1 MEDLILLAKK
11 YHVSK
16 NYAVRILKLIYE
28 NSNIT
33 NEEISKALCL
43 SPSGTSN
50 IMKKMLLTGMI
61 IKTRCGKY
69 NHYTLSEEVKRN
81 LESIKEYEA
90 KEDKQECNRDSLHKT
105 LFMNIISGLQNN
117 VYVSYLSKDITFTF
131 AYFSGIELMM
141 LLFILGIYSYGE
153 GQNFASVFGV
163 NELLAVETEKKLL
176 TKFQR
181 FLFEVIQ
188 KYNMPL
194 DGENKER

>member
-1 MEDLILLAKK
+1 MEDYLLKAKKISRKYGENILNLLYERPGLFHSEICEVLSLLAP
-11 YHVSK
+11 
-16 NYAVRILKLIYE
+16 NLTTITTILNKLIQE
-28 NSNIT
+28 NLIEEKCKGKYKYYFLSEKVKSNIEQLKT
-33 NEEISKALCL
+33 AEE
-43 SPSGTSN
+43 
-50 IMKKMLLTGMI
+50 
-61 IKTRCGKY
+61 
-69 NHYTLSEEVKRN
+69 
-81 LESIKEYEA
+81 
-90 KEDKQECNRDSLHKT
+90 KQERSQDVLYKT
-105 LFMNIISGLQNN
+105 LFSNIISGLPNN

-163 NELLAVETEKKLL
+163 NELLAVKTEKKLL

-188 KYNMPL
+188 KYNLPL

>member
-1 MEDLILLAKK
+1 MEDYLLKAKKISRKYGENILNLLYERPGLFHSEICEVLSLLAP
-11 YHVSK
+11 
-16 NYAVRILKLIYE
+16 NLTTITTILNKLIQE
-28 NSNIT
+28 NLIEEKCKGKYKYYFLSEKVKSNIEQLKT
-33 NEEISKALCL
+33 AEE
-43 SPSGTSN
+43 
-50 IMKKMLLTGMI
+50 
-61 IKTRCGKY
+61 
-69 NHYTLSEEVKRN
+69 
-81 LESIKEYEA
+81 
-90 KEDKQECNRDSLHKT
+90 KQERSQDVLYKT
-105 LFMNIISGLQNN
+105 LFMNIISGLPNN

-141 LLFILGIYSYGE
+141 LLLILGIYSYGE